1 MYQFLLMLILALLP
15 VGILIYYIYWKDK
28 GKPEPVRQLVKA
40 FLFGIVSVFVSLFLS
55 TIFETLRLFPME
67 TKTYLDAIRISFLG
81 AAVPEELAKFAMLWL
96 VLRKNPWFDEKMDGI
111 VYAACISLGFAAL
124 ENLMYILPRED
135 YISVGIVR
143 GLLAVPGHFLYA
155 VIMGYYYSM
164 ARFYPYRKGRN
175 IFLAIALPVLAHGI
189 YDTIIF
195 SLDVTGSPAILL
207 ILAVNYFCFK
217 LWKIGKRRINEHLA
231 RDAENVN

>member
-1 MYQFLLMLILALLP
+1 M
-15 VGILIYYIYWKDK
+15 
-28 GKPEPVRQLVKA
+28 
-40 FLFGIVSVFVSLFLS
+40 
-55 TIFETLRLFPME
+55 
-67 TKTYLDAIRISFLG
+67 
-81 AAVPEELAKFAMLWL
+81 
-96 VLRKNPWFDEKMDGI
+96 
-111 VYAACISLGFAAL
+111 YAACISLGFAAL
-124 ENLMYILPRED
+124 ENLMYILPQEN
-135 YISVGIVR
+135 YISVGIFR

-207 ILAVNYFCFK
+207 ILAVIYFCFK